1 MMLKYEIELEVNYEV
16 YGENQKDA
24 MEDWKRAV
32 EYALT
37 NDLNQWDMTTY
48 KLKCIEEN
56 VEL

>member
-1 MMLKYEIELEVNYEV
+1 MTLKYEIELEVNYEV
-16 YGENQKDA
+16 YGDNPKDA

-48 KLKCIEEN
+48 KLKCVEEHI
-56 VEL
+56 L